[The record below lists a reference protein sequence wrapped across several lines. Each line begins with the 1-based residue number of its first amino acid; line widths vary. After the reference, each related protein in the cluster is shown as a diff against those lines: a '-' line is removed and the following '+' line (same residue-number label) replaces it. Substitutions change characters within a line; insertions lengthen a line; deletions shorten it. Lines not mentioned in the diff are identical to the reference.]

1 MFPKLFWFA
10 GAWNLCGNG
19 TWLRGR
25 GRSGQVGRSVL
36 MDGRELVPG
45 KHVIPHGKNMA
56 VKGRRVVCSWVGKKR
71 FPRILLKTHYMPEK
85 VK

>member
-1 MFPKLFWFA
+1 
-10 GAWNLCGNG
+10 
-19 TWLRGR
+19 
-25 GRSGQVGRSVL
+25 

-45 KHVIPHGKNMA
+45 KHVIPQGKNMA
-56 VKGRRVVCSWVGKKR
+56 VKGRRAVCSWVGKKR